1 MSKSRAAIDTAGGWG
16 RSPSMHN
23 TATMPTTPDAAT
35 DDMRAV
41 AAYLANA
48 AAIVQRTVVD
58 VLGDAAARE
67 AIGGRRAALLE
78 RRAVVLELQLERWR
92 VLERSIRE
100 ADELNAGGT
109 T

>member
-1 MSKSRAAIDTAGGWG
+1 MSKTRAAIDTAGGG
-16 RSPSMHN
+16 KRSPS
-23 TATMPTTPDAAT
+23 TTKSATMTTAPDTTT

-58 VLGDAAARE
+58 VLGDAKARA
-67 AIGGRRAALLE
+67 AIGGHRAVLLE

-92 VLERSIRE
+92 VLERAMRE